1 MTVQDIHKAVEK
13 LSVLGGGFR
22 IIKMAS
28 NAEFI
33 VSLPMELNTDHEEL
47 LDDAQSNE
55 YIEEVSFITRHCW
68 SREISYGP
76 FTSDA

>member
-1 MTVQDIHKAVEK
+1 MEK

-28 NAEFI
+28 NTEFI

-47 LDDAQSNE
+47 LDDAQTNE
-55 YIEEVSFITRHCW
+55 YIEEASFIAAHCW
-68 SREISYGP
+68 SKERD
-76 FTSDA
+76 FTWLSHL